1 MKQTLQPISL
11 DRAKTIAPAIFAT
24 EPASYIN
31 RDRYQFVPTTEII
44 EKMDQN
50 GWALTQVKQSK
61 SKSDLRTNY
70 GMHIVQF
77 QHPDLYVKSHDGGIE
92 GRPTLVFINSHD
104 GTKPLQ
110 AELGLFRL
118 VCENGLIIKSQDFG
132 GFRERHTRLT
142 NDQVQQLIEEKV
154 NIMGQT
160 VGKINDWTQI
170 KLNSVDMRKFA
181 TDALLLRIGSDRTPD
196 EHEIASILEARR
208 DVDKSN
214 DLWRVFNRVQENVIK
229 GGFQVGERTARGI
242 TNPMTDL
249 VLNQGLWQ
257 LAEEFA
263 SSAN

>member
-1 MKQTLQPISL
+1 MTQTVQALSL

-31 RDRYQFVPTTEII
+31 LNRYKFVPTTDII

-50 GWALTQVKQSK
+50 GWVLTQAKQSK

-77 QHPDLYVKSHDGGIE
+77 QHPDLYVKDSTGGIE
-92 GRPTLVFINSHD
+92 GRPTLVFLNSHD

-118 VCENGLIIKSQDFG
+118 VCENGLIIKSHDFG
-132 GFRERHTRLT
+132 GFRERHTKLT
-142 NDQVQQLIEEKV
+142 NEAVQQLIADKISV
-154 NIMGQT
+154 MDRT
-160 VGKINDWTQI
+160 VSKINDWTQI
-170 KLNSVDMRKFA
+170 GMKSVDMRKFA
-181 TDALLLRIGSDRTPD
+181 TDALLLRLNSDRQPD
-196 EHEIASILEARR
+196 EHEVASILEARR
-208 DVDKSN
+208 DQDN
-214 DLWRVFNRVQENVIK
+214 HNTLWHTYNRVQENLIK
-229 GGFQVGERTARGI
+229 GGFQVGERQARGI

-263 SSAN
+263 ASAN